1 MQDETTRFPATGR
14 LEEGDLGIIAIKSTQ
29 YVHAVGLRLDS
40 YDPCSKPT
48 ERTNA
53 IADMRADVE
62 CKVARANEPCIESIH
77 RRVAGRVSIVDLER
91 APQGGDPRGALEDG

>member
-1 MQDETTRFPATGR
+1 MQDETPWLPATGR
-14 LEEGDLGIIAIKSTQ
+14 LEEGDLGIVAVKSTQ

-53 IADMRADVE
+53 IANMRTDVE
-62 CKVARANEPCIESIH
+62 CKVARADEPCVESIH
-77 RRVAGRVSIVDLER
+77 GCVAGRVSIVDLER
-91 APQGGDPRGALEDG
+91 APQGGDPRVALEDG